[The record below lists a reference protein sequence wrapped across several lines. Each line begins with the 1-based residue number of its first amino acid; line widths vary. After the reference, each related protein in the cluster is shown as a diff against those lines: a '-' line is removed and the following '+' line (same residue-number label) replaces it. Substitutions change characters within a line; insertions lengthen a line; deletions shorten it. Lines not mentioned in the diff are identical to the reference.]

1 MTDKD
6 ESRVLVGVIG
16 KPRGNRGEVYVEP
29 RTDFPEIRFRAPG
42 ELLLELP
49 EGKGFAPMRPAEL
62 EESRTIGQRLVLRFR
77 GVATISGA
85 EELRGGRLYAAGDD
99 ELALTEG
106 QYYHHQ
112 LVGLA
117 VMTENGDRLGE
128 ISGLL
133 RTAAGDILEVRPA
146 GGAGGDPFLIPA
158 IEKFCY
164 DVDLSEG
171 IVRVRLPEGLLEIN
185 R

>member
-1 MTDKD
+1 MTDRD
-6 ESRVLVGVIG
+6 ESRILVGVIG

-49 EGKGFAPMRPAEL
+49 EGKGFAPVRPAEL

-85 EELRGGRLYAAGDD
+85 EELRGGRLYAAGGD
-99 ELALTEG
+99 ELELTEG

-117 VMTENGDRLGE
+117 VVTESGDRLGQ

-133 RTAAGDILEVRPA
+133 RTAAGDILEVRPS
-146 GGAGGDPFLIPA
+146 GGAGEAPFLIPA
-158 IEKFCY
+158 VEEFCY